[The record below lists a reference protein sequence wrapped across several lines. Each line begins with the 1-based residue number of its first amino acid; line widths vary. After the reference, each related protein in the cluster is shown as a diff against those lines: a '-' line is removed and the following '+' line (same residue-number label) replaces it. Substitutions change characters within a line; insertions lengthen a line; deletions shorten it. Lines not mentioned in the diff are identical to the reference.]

1 MSWHERFRLRD
12 DVGPGVAV
20 RRRRGGGPAVPFAP
34 SDETEVR
41 SALKGLARRH
51 DMTVAEVAGKLEA
64 GLWSREHCL
73 GGMRLQWTFERM
85 CDENRFS
92 EAPAKKPRPAP
103 ERSGDRGDP
112 RAA

>member
-12 DVGPGVAV
+12 DVGTGVTP
-20 RRRRGGGPAVPFAP
+20 RRPRAGGPAVPLARG
-34 SDETEVR
+34 DEAEVK
-41 SALKGLARRH
+41 STLQGLARRH
-51 DMTVAEVAGKLEA
+51 DLTVAEVAKKLEA

-73 GGMRLQWTFERM
+73 GGMRLQWAFEKM

-92 EAPAKKPRPAP
+92 DPAAKKKPRRPL
-103 ERSGDRGDP
+103 ERGHHDP